1 RRIAGGTVLRGHAGF
16 EELPRSTVG
25 TDNTPPVATE
35 RRLRA
40 KSNEPE
46 ATFDATTTSTA
57 DDIPANFDAREAFP
71 ECASIIGRV
80 RDQSD
85 CGSCWAFA
93 STEAFNDR
101 RCIAGIGGGV
111 GGEAT
116 ADQLLV
122 LSAEDTT
129 ACCYGFSCGLSMGCN
144 GGQPGSAWKWFTK
157 TGVVTGGG
165 FTEIGQGKT
174 CK

>member
-1 RRIAGGTVLRGHAGF
+1 MFPSFVFPHSHCATKFLASRRYRTDDQ
-16 EELPRSTVG
+16 STSTAMAVVEDG
-25 TDNTPPVATE
+25 AYPVATA

-40 KSNEPE
+40 RGP
-46 ATFDATTTSTA
+46 APHTA
-57 DDIPANFDAREAFP
+57 DNDDDIPANFDAREAFP

-101 RCIAGIGGGV
+101 RCIAGMGGD
-111 GGEAT
+111 GGEAS

-129 ACCYGFSCGLSMGCN
+129 ACCYGFSCGLRC
-144 GGQPGSAWKWFTK
+144 AC
-157 TGVVTGGG
+157 VVG
-165 FTEIGQGKT
+165 F
-174 CK
+174 

>member
-1 RRIAGGTVLRGHAGF
+1 M
-16 EELPRSTVG
+16 
-25 TDNTPPVATE
+25 ATE

-40 KSNEPE
+40 KGIGPQP
-46 ATFDATTTSTA
+46 TFNAAAAFAAA
-57 DDIPANFDAREAFP
+57 DDIPASFDAREAFP

-93 STEAFNDR
+93 STESFNDR
-101 RCIAGIGGGV
+101 RCIAGIGGNE
-111 GGEAT
+111 GEAS

-129 ACCYGFSCGLSMGCN
+129 CLLYTSDA
-144 GGQPGSAWKWFTK
+144 AD
-157 TGVVTGGG
+157 
-165 FTEIGQGKT
+165 E
-174 CK
+174 